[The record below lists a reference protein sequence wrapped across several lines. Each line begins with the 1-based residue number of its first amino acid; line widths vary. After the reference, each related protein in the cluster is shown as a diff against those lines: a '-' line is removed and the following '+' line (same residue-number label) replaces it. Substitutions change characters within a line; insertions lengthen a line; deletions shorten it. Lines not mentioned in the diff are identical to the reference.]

1 MVYRDEKEQE
11 HTGGGLPRVVAPA
24 RDERTMP
31 TTRRGAAAELGPL
44 VASWRIAAR
53 VCQLLAALFVLFCG
67 VTWVMLT
74 TALSL
79 VLEDGVLEVVRT
91 WRTWS
96 RRAKAKRRDDVHR
109 AASR

>member
-1 MVYRDEKEQE
+1 
-11 HTGGGLPRVVAPA
+11 
-24 RDERTMP
+24 MP

-91 WRTWS
+91 WRAWFRRR
-96 RRAKAKRRDDVHR
+96 RRAK
-109 AASR
+109 

>member
-1 MVYRDEKEQE
+1 
-11 HTGGGLPRVVAPA
+11 
-24 RDERTMP
+24 MP
-31 TTRRGAAAELGPL
+31 TTRRGAVAELGPL

-91 WRTWS
+91 WRAWF
-96 RRAKAKRRDDVHR
+96 RRAKAKRRHVHR